1 MLPFLRK
8 FMLLLMV
15 AFLATACA
23 SDKKD
28 KAPEDKPVDV
38 LYNDARAQLK
48 EGNYRTAATAFDEV
62 ERQHPYSE
70 WATQAKLMSAY
81 ASYQAEDYDNA
92 VLTLDKFIELHPGH
106 PDVAYAYY
114 LKAIS
119 HYEQIVDVERDQ
131 DATTSAM
138 KDLDEIIRRF
148 PDTVYARDAKLKRDL
163 TFDHLAGKEM
173 EIGRFYLKRHQYQAA
188 LRRFNTVV
196 NDYQTTT
203 FVPEALH
210 RTVECYTALGLPDQ
224 AQKMAAILGH
234 NYPGS
239 EWYQASYE
247 LVKTGKSM
255 DLQNTPTSAF
265 GRTKNNVTDFFHRL
279 F

>member
-1 MLPFLRK
+1 MLPFFRK
-8 FMLLLMV
+8 FLIILLV
-15 AFLATACA
+15 ALLATGCA
-23 SDKKD
+23 TKKE
-28 KAPEDKPVDV
+28 KIAEDKPVEV
-38 LYNDARAQLK
+38 LYKEARTALND
-48 EGNYRTAATAFDEV
+48 GNYRQAATSFDEV

-81 ASYQAEDYDNA
+81 ASYQAEDYDSA
-92 VLTLDKFIELHPGH
+92 ISTLDKFIELHPGH

-131 DATTSAM
+131 DETDAAM
-138 KDLDEIIRRF
+138 KDLDEVIRRF

-173 EIGRFYLKRHQYQAA
+173 EIGRFYLKRRQYQAA
-188 LRRFNTVV
+188 MRRFNTVIT
-196 NDYQTTT
+196 DYQTTS
-203 FVPEALH
+203 FAPEALH
-210 RTVECYTALGLPDQ
+210 RMVECYTALGLPDQ

-239 EWYQASYE
+239 DWYQASYK
-247 LVKTGKSM
+247 LVKTGQSM
-255 DLQNTPTSAF
+255 ELRNTPTSVVA
-265 GRTKNNVTDFFHRL
+265 RTTNSVGDWFKKVF
-279 F
+279 